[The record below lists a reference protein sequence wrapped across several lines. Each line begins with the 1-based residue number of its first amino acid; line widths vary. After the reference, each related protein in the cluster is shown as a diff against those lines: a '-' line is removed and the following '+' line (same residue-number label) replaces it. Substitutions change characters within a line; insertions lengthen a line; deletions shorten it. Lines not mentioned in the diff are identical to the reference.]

1 MADSQCLELYFQ
13 FKPDKSSGG
22 KSTEYVFLH
31 ELNTTSNLAK
41 FQDQI
46 TQIIKGDSDVIQE
59 FSVFVDIEKAIASNG
74 KVTLLVV
81 YMLLDIPPEREIEI
95 IQNYENQHLY
105 LFDIYMDTTPATYL
119 MTIELFNISWASNSS
134 DETDAEIYVWNN
146 DEERTSV
153 LDMIYDKRVGK
164 RSCVD
169 DKRTLLQYH
178 SATFCPHLRFSSKEF
193 STKFE
198 NDTLVLLENGVN
210 IGRFHKFDYEWHSD
224 SFEICLYKYATVNSY
239 LITPLLPVNPLSGS
253 SGQLVDSRQ
262 QLKVVIIL
270 WVALRL
276 LTLCLL

>member
-13 FKPDKSSGG
+13 FKPDKVKSG

-31 ELNTTSNLAK
+31 ELNTSSNLAK

-59 FSVFVDIEKAIASNG
+59 FSVFVDIEKAVASNG

-95 IQNYENQHLY
+95 IQNYENQHLH
-105 LFDIYMDTTPATYL
+105 LLDIYMDMSPVTYL
-119 MTIELFNISWASNSS
+119 MTIELFNISWVSHSS

-153 LDMIYDKRVGK
+153 LNMIYDQRVSK

-178 SATFCPHLRFSSKEF
+178 SVTFCPHLRFSSKEF

-210 IGRFHKFDYEWHSD
+210 SGRFHNFDYEWHSD
-224 SFEICLYKYATVNSY
+224 SFEICLYKYATINNY
-239 LITPLLPVNPLSGS
+239 LMTPLLPVNPLSGS

-262 QLKVVIIL
+262 QLKLVIIL
-270 WVALRL
+270 CVASRL

>member
-13 FKPDKSSGG
+13 FKPDKVSGG
-22 KSTEYVFLH
+22 KSTDYVFLH
-31 ELNTTSNLAK
+31 ELNTSSNLAK

-59 FSVFVDIEKAIASNG
+59 FSVFVDIEKAVASNG

-105 LFDIYMDTTPATYL
+105 LLDIYMDTTPVTYL
-119 MTIELFNISWASNSS
+119 MTIELFNISWASNTS
-134 DETDAEIYVWNN
+134 DETDAKIYVWNN

-153 LDMIYDKRVGK
+153 LNIIYDKRVGK

-178 SATFCPHLRFSSKEF
+178 SVTFCPHLRFSSKEF

-224 SFEICLYKYATVNSY
+224 SFKICLHEYATINS
-239 LITPLLPVNPLSGS
+239 LMTPLLPVNPLFGS
-253 SGQLVDSRQ
+253 LGQLVDSKQ

-276 LTLCLL
+276 LTLCLI